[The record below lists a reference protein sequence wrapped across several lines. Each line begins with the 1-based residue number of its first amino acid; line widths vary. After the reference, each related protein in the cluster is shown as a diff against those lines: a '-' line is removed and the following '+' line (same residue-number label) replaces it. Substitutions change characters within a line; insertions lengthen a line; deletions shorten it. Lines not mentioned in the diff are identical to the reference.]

1 MDAPPSPHPTFDR
14 GATAGGGYPA
24 RPAGL
29 GPTAAVRPAGL
40 KLSLVAPV
48 HDEEENLP
56 SLHRRIAEV
65 FGPGSDWELV
75 LVDDG
80 SRDGSAA
87 VLRRLVAEDHRVR
100 ALFFD
105 TNRGQTT
112 AIAAGL
118 AAARAPVVATLDAD
132 LQNDPQDLPRM
143 VARLLAEGVDAVVGF
158 RQRRRDTVVR
168 RISSRIANRIRNGIS
183 QDTIR
188 DTGCSLKVFRAEAI
202 AAVPLFEGMH
212 RFLPTLLR
220 YHGFT
225 VVEEGVSHHPRVAG
239 RSKYGISNRAW
250 RAFKDLLAVRWMRGR
265 LVRWPKVELL
275 ERDARGG
282 RSASGGSSGEPVARA
297 GGANQGGSR

>member
-1 MDAPPSPHPTFDR
+1 MDAPSSVHPTFDR

-24 RPAGL
+24 RPVGL
-29 GPTAAVRPAGL
+29 GIAASTRPAGL

-65 FGPGSDWELV
+65 FGPGTDWELV

-87 VLRRLVAEDHRVR
+87 VLRQLVAEDHRVR

-105 TNRGQTT
+105 RNRGQTT

-118 AAARAPVVATLDAD
+118 AAARAPIVATLDAD

-143 VARLLAEGVDAVVGF
+143 VARLLAEGVDAVVGY
-158 RQRRRDTVVR
+158 RQRRRDTLVR
-168 RISSRIANRIRNGIS
+168 RLSSRIANRIRNGIS
-183 QDTIR
+183 KDTIR

-225 VVEEGVSHHPRVAG
+225 VVEESVSHHPRVAG

-265 LVRWPKVELL
+265 LVRWPEVELL
-275 ERDARGG
+275 EREARGG
-282 RSASGGSSGEPVARA
+282 AQVAPGHSGGSVASA
-297 GGANQGGSR
+297 KQGNPR